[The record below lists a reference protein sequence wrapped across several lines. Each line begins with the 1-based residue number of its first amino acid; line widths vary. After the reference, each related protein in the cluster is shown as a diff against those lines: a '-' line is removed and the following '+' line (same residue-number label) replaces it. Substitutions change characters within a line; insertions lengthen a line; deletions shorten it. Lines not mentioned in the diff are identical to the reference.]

1 MQALHSAGGQWFW
14 RGEIVTIHRPLRH
27 NRKNHQAHEGVFG
40 GEEMKQLR
48 IKTSKLGPV
57 QFTRC
62 LNENIFA
69 TLVDTNLPDGI
80 RECGITIMMECMGD
94 DGIRDRRYL
103 QLWAS
108 PLAIET
114 LSAALLKFRED
125 PEFIAELAYQL
136 EQPSYVEALIEEEE
150 RLK

>member
-1 MQALHSAGGQWFW
+1 
-14 RGEIVTIHRPLRH
+14 
-27 NRKNHQAHEGVFG
+27 
-40 GEEMKQLR
+40 MKQLR